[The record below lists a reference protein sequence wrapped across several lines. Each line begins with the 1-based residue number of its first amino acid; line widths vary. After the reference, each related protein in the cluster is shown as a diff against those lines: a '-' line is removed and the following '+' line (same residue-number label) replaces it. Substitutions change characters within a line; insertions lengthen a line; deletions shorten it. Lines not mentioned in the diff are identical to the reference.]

1 MKTFRRF
8 SRYADWLIPSML
20 IAGVCVSQTAHATII
35 TVDFSFFQATTYAGS
50 PAGTPVSGSFSFDD
64 SPYQE
69 YVDQVPPGEIIDIY
83 YFESGL
89 PTLSLELD
97 WLGIHW
103 TTSNSSIGLL
113 TFGFGRSLEGWVIG
127 GYLDLASCGDG
138 RGMGCNVPPFIEPD
152 FELNAKMGSIEGT
165 GIIPNDAAELTT
177 VTAGTWS
184 VRRDETVPEPQT
196 IALFGLGLAAL
207 AIAGRRRG
215 RRADTN

>member
-1 MKTFRRF
+1 MKTFRTF
-8 SRYADWLIPSML
+8 SRCADWLIPAML
-20 IAGVCVSQTAHATII
+20 IAGLCVSQNAHATII

-69 YVDQVPPGEIIDIY
+69 YIDNLPVEEIIDIY

-97 WLGIHW
+97 WLGTHW
-103 TTSNSSIGLL
+103 TASNSSIGLL
-113 TFGFGRSLEGWVIG
+113 TFGFGGSLQGWVIG
-127 GYLDLASCGDG
+127 GYLDPASCGDG
-138 RGMGCNVPPFIEPD
+138 RGMGCNVPPFNEPD
-152 FELNAKMGSIEGT
+152 FELNAKLGSIEGT

-184 VRRDETVPEPQT
+184 VRRDVAVPEPAT
-196 IALFGLGLAAL
+196 MALLGLGLAAL

-215 RRADTN
+215 RVADTN